1 MASAK
6 LIKKKKRRVNLRGFV
21 TCFFVFALL
30 VFGMSRIFLKNY
42 NYSLSVRASEAE
54 QKVIELKKSV
64 STLENEINK
73 LEDRDRVMAVA
84 AKKGIK
90 TNQDQVVMLE
100 DEDKK

>member
-6 LIKKKKRRVNLRGFV
+6 LIKKKKRRLNFRGLV
-21 TCFFVFALL
+21 SCFFILSCAL
-30 VFGMSRIFLKNY
+30 FGMSRIFLKNY
-42 NYSLSVRASEAE
+42 NYSLSVRASKAE
-54 QKVIELKKSV
+54 QEVVELKKSV

-84 AKKGIK
+84 EKKGIK

-100 DEDKK
+100 DEDEK